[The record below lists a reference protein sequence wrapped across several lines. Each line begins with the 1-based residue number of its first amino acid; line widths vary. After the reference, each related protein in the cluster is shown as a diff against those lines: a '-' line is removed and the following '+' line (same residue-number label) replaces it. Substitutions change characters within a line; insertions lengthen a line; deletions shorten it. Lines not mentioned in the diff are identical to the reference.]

1 MPTTITVKDPKASS
15 NAGIDLSDSVNY
27 TTVVSGTGVD
37 FAWEGTSCVLLKN
50 SESSAS
56 RNFTFTVPVPSG
68 SGLTAIGSTPT
79 SKVYSVSAG
88 KIQYVENADAFRDPT
103 TGKVTLDVSGANCSV
118 MAIAQ

>member
-15 NAGIDLSDSVNY
+15 NAGIDLSDSANY

-50 SESSAS
+50 SESSDS
-56 RNFTFTVPVPSG
+56 RDFTFTVPVPSG

-103 TGKVTLDVSGANCSV
+103 TGKVTLDVSDVNCSV